1 MSESTGLLLS
11 RSRNSDNYST
21 FRNADEYEYASDGR
35 SVSSVDTHQNRFRLL
50 SPDYIEEQGEEN
62 LDEELE
68 SKGETSVRKEVKFVL
83 FNSVPITLTFFMEY
97 SLTVTSLF
105 IIGHV
110 SQSASSLA
118 SVSLA
123 VMTYNITGM
132 AIIEGMATSLD
143 TFCSQAYGAQ
153 KYTKV
158 GLYFLRCSM
167 MIMAAAVPIV
177 AVWWTSAFWLKFL
190 IPEHDLLHDTQMFLR
205 IASFGLPG
213 LIFFETGKRF
223 LQAQGH
229 YEVSTWA
236 LAITVPLNIFLMFT
250 FTKRW
255 GFYGAPIA
263 LTISDWTMPS
273 ALFFYC
279 YFIKRETLK
288 CWYPITQSW
297 FHFKRVFR
305 EWKPMWKLA
314 FPGLVMIES
323 EYLSF
328 EILTIMSSHFGIEAI
343 AAQSVISNLGSLIYQ
358 LPFAM
363 GCVVSTRVAN
373 YIGMELIEHARIAV
387 KASYLVSLCAGVF
400 NFSVLFFWSK
410 PLAKLFTN
418 DPQVIELAYAV
429 VPILAVNQLYDSFN
443 VFSAAILRGQARQS
457 IGGILNI
464 ICYYFIALPLSGW
477 FAFGRLHLEISG
489 LWYGCGVGI
498 FILALAET
506 FFVYKSNWNKILKDF
521 LDREANEFEVDL
533 ESVVSSEV

>member
-21 FRNADEYEYASDGR
+21 FRSADEYEYASDGR

-167 MIMAAAVPIV
+167 MIMAAAVPIIV
-177 AVWWTSAFWLKFL
+177 MWWTSAFWLKFL

-250 FTKRW
+250 
-255 GFYGAPIA
+255 
-263 LTISDWTMPS
+263 L
-273 ALFFYC
+273 
-279 YFIKRETLK
+279 
-288 CWYPITQSW
+288 
-297 FHFKRVFR
+297 
-305 EWKPMWKLA
+305 
-314 FPGLVMIES
+314 
-323 EYLSF
+323 
-328 EILTIMSSHFGIEAI
+328 
-343 AAQSVISNLGSLIYQ
+343 SLIH
-358 LPFAM
+358 
-363 GCVVSTRVAN
+363 
-373 YIGMELIEHARIAV
+373 I
-387 KASYLVSLCAGVF
+387 
-400 NFSVLFFWSK
+400 
-410 PLAKLFTN
+410 
-418 DPQVIELAYAV
+418 
-429 VPILAVNQLYDSFN
+429 
-443 VFSAAILRGQARQS
+443 
-457 IGGILNI
+457 
-464 ICYYFIALPLSGW
+464 
-477 FAFGRLHLEISG
+477 
-489 LWYGCGVGI
+489 
-498 FILALAET
+498 
-506 FFVYKSNWNKILKDF
+506 
-521 LDREANEFEVDL
+521 
-533 ESVVSSEV
+533 